1 MALKVEVVE
10 IVGRFLIVIVAES
23 RGSGP
28 DHAGDATSAPIH
40 DR

>member
-1 MALKVEVVE
+1 MALKLEVVE

-23 RGSGP
+23 HSSGLG
-28 DHAGDATSAPIH
+28 HAGDATSAPTH